1 MHRFLFPALVL
12 LAVAAAP
19 TEAAEFTSPRTL
31 GGGAELLAAAPG
43 ASAWSGTGG
52 VWLLQDAPGASR

>member
-1 MHRFLFPALVL
+1 MHRFLLPALVL
-12 LAVAAAP
+12 LAV
-19 TEAAEFTSPRTL
+19 
-31 GGGAELLAAAPG
+31 APG